1 MGKKKAAEMFR
12 SRIVG
17 EGELRPSELL
27 DNPKN
32 WRKHPKAQLDALQ
45 GLLSEVG
52 WVQRVIVN
60 RTTGHIVDGH
70 ARVELARQR
79 KEPTVPVL
87 YVALTEEEEALVLA
101 TIDPIGGMAET
112 DQEALAKILEGLS
125 PRDEGLAA
133 LIADLGKASD
143 LDAVFSRMLAYFKSI
158 PALSI
163 AMAQTGDFPG
173 GDMCTTRYK
182 PSRKAMNS
190 FICAVDR
197 PFEFVGRINEDVNTY
212 TSAASRGGLFLTI
225 KDVCLQQKQ
234 TQSNAGGMTDLYLDS
249 GTYIKSFY
257 SVMYQPSSVKVAYVV
272 ANSRIH
278 HKVTWRHTAPCI
290 LSDEFRKPR
299 P

>member
-1 MGKKKAAEMFR
+1 MSKKRKPRDTFAAFILTHGRPDRVHTLASLQKHGYTGRIVILIDNEDKTAHEYRARFGDLVHTFDKAAVAA
-12 SRIVG
+12 RID
-17 EGELRPSELL
+17 EGDNFQDRRAIIYARNACFDVARELGIT
-27 DNPKN
+27 
-32 WRKHPKAQLDALQ
+32 HFVQLDDDYIAF
-45 GLLSEVG
+45 
-52 WVQRVIVN
+52 RHK
-60 RTTGHIVDGH
+60 RDGFG
-70 ARVELARQR
+70 Q
-79 KEPTVPVL
+79 
-87 YVALTEEEEALVLA
+87 Y
-101 TIDPIGGMAET
+101 ING
-112 DQEALAKILEGLS
+112 
-125 PRDEGLAA
+125 RD
-133 LIADLGKASD
+133 IQD
-143 LDAVFSRMLAYFKSI
+143 LDAVFARMLAYFKSI

-212 TSAASRGGLFLTI
+212 TSAAARGGLFLTI

-234 TQSNAGGMTDLYLDS
+234 TQSNAGGMTELYIDS

-278 HKVTWRHTAPCI
+278 HKVNWRHTAPCI
-290 LSDEFRKPR
+290 LSDEHRKPR